1 MGAGGWRGQRVP
13 GDRYRGTN
21 EGLQQGWTQQVQ
33 PLDECVQVS
42 SNSFTFIKKKKW
54 FAKDAIFK
62 VYPCPWKR

>member
-1 MGAGGWRGQRVP
+1 MGAGGWRGKRVP

-42 SNSFTFIKKKKW
+42 SIWWSFKN
-54 FAKDAIFK
+54 
-62 VYPCPWKR
+62 